1 TGRVAARSVRTHLN
15 GAVEVAGTAPADSP
29 EPGSL
34 VLMGVLVE
42 GSLTVKAGTLGSL
55 VVSHTNFGPGLAT
68 LGCEV
73 NPTLSVS
80 LERSIIGDITPTDP
94 TVGISL
100 SGCIVNG
107 NVSADDVVVD
117 SS

>member
-1 TGRVAARSVRTHLN
+1 M
-15 GAVEVAGTAPADSP
+15 EVAGTAPADSP

-42 GSLTVKAGTLGSL
+42 GSLTVKAGNLGSL
-55 VVSHTNFGPGLAT
+55 VVSHTTFAPGLAT

-80 LERSIIGDITPTDP
+80 LERSIIGDIDAGRDP
-94 TVGISL
+94 DCWYL
-100 SGCIVNG
+100 
-107 NVSADDVVVD
+107 AERLHRQR
-117 SS
+117 